1 MKKFTLLF
9 IVLASSMLC
18 YAENPQWLNFTNG
31 NHITAIAEEGNTMW
45 VGTGGGL
52 VNIDKTTGDP
62 TFYNR
67 ANSGL
72 PSNLVYSVAIDGS
85 GNKWIGTRYGLAKFD
100 GTNWTVYNTTNSG
113 LPNNEVPFNSH
124 RRKRYKMDWD

>member
-31 NHITAIAEEGNTMW
+31 NEINAIVEEGNTMW
-45 VGTGGGL
+45 VGTDGGL
-52 VNIDKTTGDP
+52 VSIDKTTGDP

-72 PSNLVYSVAIDGS
+72 PYNHVSSIAIDGS
-85 GNKWIGTRYGLAKFD
+85 GTKWIGTWDGLAKFD

-113 LPNNEVPFNSH
+113 LPSNYV
-124 RRKRYKMDWD
+124 Y